1 MKRIAPSILSADF
14 SNMGKDIKMV
24 EEAGAD
30 WIHIDV
36 MDGMFVPNIT
46 FGPPVIKSIRKV
58 SSLVFDVHL
67 MIEKPERYIDD
78 FVDAGADVITVH
90 CEASIHLHRTIQ
102 YIKSKGIMAGVSLN
116 PSTPVCLLK
125 DVIADLDMVLLMSV
139 NPGFG
144 GQAFIENTK
153 RKIVELV
160 ALKSTL
166 NPNLLIEVDGGIK
179 ESNIKE
185 ISGLGV
191 DIIVAGSEIFK
202 AEFPD
207 EKLKRLKRLI
217 NE

>member
-1 MKRIAPSILSADF
+1 MKKIAPSILSADF
-14 SNMGKDIKMV
+14 SNMGSDIKMV
-24 EEAGAD
+24 ENAGAD

-46 FGPPVIKSIRKV
+46 FGPPVIKSFRKV
-58 SSLVFDVHL
+58 TALVFDVHL

-78 FVDAGADVITVH
+78 FVDAGADIITVH
-90 CEASIHLHRTIQ
+90 YEASVHLDRTIH

-144 GQAFIENTK
+144 GQSFIENTK
-153 RKIVELV
+153 RKIKELV
-160 ALKSTL
+160 KFKTTRNS
-166 NPNLLIEVDGGIK
+166 NLLIEVDGGIK
-179 ESNIKE
+179 ESNVKE
-185 ISGLGV
+185 ISDLGV
-191 DIIVAGSEIFK
+191 DIIVVGSEIFQ
-202 AEFPD
+202 AESP
-207 EKLKRLKRLI
+207 EKKLRQMKRLI